1 MLLLTILQCA
11 GICMARSFKRTSHI
25 GAIDGL
31 LNNKRQFLQ
40 GLACWGK
47 SFRVLMVTKAR
58 GFG

>member
-1 MLLLTILQCA
+1 
-11 GICMARSFKRTSHI
+11 MARSFKRTSHI
-25 GAIDGL
+25 DAIDGL